1 MWIHHWKPGAEEQPI
16 HRQGCRGNLVLWRRK
31 ERHGSEVSQ
40 NSAAVLCTTSA
51 PSSHTAQHTG
61 FPSPSPPRHEPVF
74 LLLQRERGEQT
85 KALSPVLSGNGEWEN
100 KYEASTKIPLCNNW
114 LTSPWKL
121 YKVSFHSCLPSDG
134 QVQAVRQECRK
145 KLLALQTVSSPELIL
160 WSNST
165 SHKPA
170 LPCLSSF
177 LPYCPGLCFVPWEQ
191 ACSSSQAHAS
201 KGAGV
206 LPTLSTV

>member
-1 MWIHHWKPGAEEQPI
+1 MRIHHWKPGAEEQPI
-16 HRQGCRGNLVLWRRK
+16 CRQGCRGNLLLWRRE
-31 ERHGSEVSQ
+31 ERHSSEVSQ
-40 NSAAVLCTTSA
+40 TVQQALCTTSVPA
-51 PSSHTAQHTG
+51 SHSTAHRLPQP
-61 FPSPSPPRHEPVF
+61 FPSQTRTSF
-74 LLLQRERGEQT
+74 LLLQRERREQT

-100 KYEASTKIPLCNNW
+100 ESEASTEIPLCNNW

-121 YKVSFHSCLPSDG
+121 YKVSFHSCLLLDG

-201 KGAGV
+201 KDAGV